1 MSKLGL
7 ALGGG
12 GARGLAH
19 IGILKVLES
28 EKIKI
33 SSITGC
39 SMGAL
44 VGGLYAYY
52 ENIKAVE
59 DFIFKAMKH
68 PKFLEL
74 GMEHFD
80 KKKIGEERNYF
91 EQFFDFIGARINAL
105 KALNHLSYFDEEI
118 TSEIYELIPDVPI
131 ENFKIKFSAISTDLL
146 SGKEINFTT
155 GSLRNAIRA
164 SSAIPGIFPPLKLEN
179 YFLVDGSTSESVPVG
194 RVKEIGAD
202 RVLAVDVTKSI
213 NINSVPQ
220 NVFDI
225 LYRSEDI
232 TSYYLSH
239 ERLKEADLIIEP
251 DVKNYSWSDFENA
264 TKIIETG
271 EQVAKDKIKEIRKLA
286 NRNCYLLQF
295 EQFLKK
301 IKKAV

>member
-118 TSEIYELIPDVPI
+118 TNEIY
-131 ENFKIKFSAISTDLL
+131 DLL
-146 SGKEINFTT
+146 KNYLYRFTIVVEYLCWRKT
-155 GSLRNAIRA
+155 AVAIPNAI
-164 SSAIPGIFPPLKLEN
+164 IHPPTFVPLNREN
-179 YFLVDGSTSESVPVG
+179 
-194 RVKEIGAD
+194 
-202 RVLAVDVTKSI
+202 
-213 NINSVPQ
+213 
-220 NVFDI
+220 
-225 LYRSEDI
+225 
-232 TSYYLSH
+232 
-239 ERLKEADLIIEP
+239 
-251 DVKNYSWSDFENA
+251 
-264 TKIIETG
+264 
-271 EQVAKDKIKEIRKLA
+271 
-286 NRNCYLLQF
+286 
-295 EQFLKK
+295 
-301 IKKAV
+301 